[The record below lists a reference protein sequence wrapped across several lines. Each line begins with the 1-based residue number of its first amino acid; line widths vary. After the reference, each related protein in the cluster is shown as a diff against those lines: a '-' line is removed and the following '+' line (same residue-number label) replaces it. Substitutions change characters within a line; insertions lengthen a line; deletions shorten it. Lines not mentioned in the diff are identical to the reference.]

1 MALLKRESP
10 RSCPQSTSFTRWS
23 GPQAFVDF
31 TQDSYFNES
40 KTGDG
45 DLLPD
50 VVVIKRYIKLA
61 IAMNGPNRTHINAFT
76 LGEPPIAQRPWDH
89 VNTFTN
95 DWAEY
100 AKEKCNDFSW
110 AVN

>member
-1 MALLKRESP
+1 MMCDGTTEERIAAVVPTINVIHPVE
-10 RSCPQSTSFTRWS
+10 
-23 GPQAFVDF
+23 QAFVDF
-31 TQDSYFNES
+31 TQESYFNES

-76 LGEPPIAQRPWDH
+76 RTLDRGCKIQTH
-89 VNTFTN
+89 TF
-95 DWAEY
+95 
-100 AKEKCNDFSW
+100 S
-110 AVN
+110 

>member
-1 MALLKRESP
+1 MP
-10 RSCPQSTSFTRWS
+10 
-23 GPQAFVDF
+23 VDF

-89 VNTFTN
+89 VNTFIN

-100 AKEKCNDFSW
+100 AEKKCNDFSW